1 MAEADEKIK
10 KAREKVKEKI
20 KSANTGIT
28 LASAFSTI
36 LVIVGL
42 GRSSPYFV
50 AFAIILMMASIAFA
64 IIDHAR
70 ILVIANNPEIEPD
83 KE

>member
-1 MAEADEKIK
+1 MDEEVKKTIKEKI
-10 KAREKVKEKI
+10 KEKI

-42 GRSSPYFV
+42 GESSPYFV
-50 AFAIILMMASIAFA
+50 AFAMILMMASIAFA

-83 KE
+83 KK